1 MMDLTLDQQIRRKA
15 ESVQQFAGDAPTFQY
30 VEYQQPGAEHADAS
44 GGGMTHSPTP
54 AASAPQARAVRR
66 SMGMARPVSKLAP
79 RSMRWYVTSETP
91 SDSAARRWV

>member
-1 MMDLTLDQQIRRKA
+1 MDLDSLIRRKA

-30 VEYQQPGAEHADAS
+30 GQDQQPGAERADAS
-44 GGGMTHSPTP
+44 GGGMTHSSTP

-79 RSMRWYVTSETP
+79 RSMR
-91 SDSAARRWV
+91 